1 MSYFDDTPDVTQQ
14 AIDMSTHQN
23 VFQKY
28 ALMTAKPLYSSWF
41 DTVNFVTDGK
51 VDETKCNEIASKH
64 GGEFKTAGSWFAV
77 YADDKEICAKIVK
90 AINGKD
96 QRVNP
101 ILQVTMDEKPFAAA
115 NATEYEGFPFD
126 LDYTLGNKPFNN
138 MFFYSLV
145 YADYLAQGG
154 KPLDEIS
161 YDKLDF
167 IMHDKEELA
176 GRLIEY
182 RAMVE
187 VATEQA
193 AGARDIRPAT
203 PLSFTGR
210 VRSIAVNLAM
220 GKVIKMPVKFYAV
233 VNPWNLKKDRNV
245 PVITKIFKSFQD
257 ALNDKD
263 GQAAPAQKSLTEIAA
278 LISENLNPALKKKI
292 EQQPDAAAKI
302 LEITVT
308 ELFDAVRANPSWGIK
323 IDR

>member
-1 MSYFDDTPDVTQQ
+1 MSFFDDTSEPTQS

-28 ALMTAKPLYSSWF
+28 ALMTCEPLYSSWF
-41 DTVNFVTDGK
+41 DVVNFVVDGK
-51 VDETKCNEIASKH
+51 VDEAKCNEIASKH
-64 GGEFKTAGSWFAV
+64 GGEFKMAGDTWRAA
-77 YADDKEICAKIVK
+77 YATDKESCAKIVK
-90 AINGKD
+90 AISGKD
-96 QRVNP
+96 NRCNP
-101 ILQVTMDEKPFAAA
+101 VLQVTLDEKPFLAA
-115 NATEYEGFPFD
+115 NATEFESFPYD

-154 KPLDEIS
+154 KALDEVS

-167 IMHDKEELA
+167 IMHDKEALA
-176 GRLIEY
+176 ERLIEY

-193 AGARDIRPAT
+193 AGARDIRLGN

-245 PVITKIFKSFQD
+245 PVITKTFKSFQD

-263 GQAAPAQKSLTEIAA
+263 GQQAQPLKTMAEIAA
-278 LISENLNPALKKKI
+278 LIAENLNPALKKKI
-292 EQQPDAAAKI
+292 INDPAGAAKI
-302 LEITVT
+302 LEISVE
-308 ELFDAVRANPSWGIK
+308 ELTQAVKANKEWGITL
-323 IDR
+323 